1 MRKYFNAQILEAE
14 TKHAKQIEEIAQRII
29 REANAAR
36 IVLIG
41 GPSSAGKTTFAKR
54 LTYHLTNDGISPL
67 VISTDD
73 YFVGDEKNPRDENGN
88 LDYEHIRAMDL
99 EKLNEDLLNLL
110 DGKTVTVPR
119 FDFERHAPAEIG
131 HQEHLDDGGVI
142 IIEGLHSLN
151 PELTPRIPM
160 DSKFLILVDTI
171 SSPFNELE
179 GAATGDGRLIRRI
192 IRDSKYRGRRP
203 TDTIR
208 LWESVRAGEIR
219 WIQPFEKN
227 AEYVFDTTLPYEP
240 GVLKFY
246 AAPLLRAIASDDPSY
261 AKAQQLL
268 SLLDEFTEAPE
279 DGIPRFSILREYIGG
294 SCIEY

>member
-151 PELTPRIPM
+151 P
-160 DSKFLILVDTI
+160 
-171 SSPFNELE
+171 
-179 GAATGDGRLIRRI
+179 
-192 IRDSKYRGRRP
+192 
-203 TDTIR
+203 
-208 LWESVRAGEIR
+208 
-219 WIQPFEKN
+219 
-227 AEYVFDTTLPYEP
+227 
-240 GVLKFY
+240 
-246 AAPLLRAIASDDPSY
+246 
-261 AKAQQLL
+261 
-268 SLLDEFTEAPE
+268 
-279 DGIPRFSILREYIGG
+279 
-294 SCIEY
+294 